1 MKNKIIATTITSL
14 LFLQTAFALGD
25 KPIVVKAP
33 VTQVNVYLNAAQIT
47 HSAKITF
54 VPGLNKLVFTG
65 LSTNIQPESFSLRN
79 LKFAELLTL
88 TLFKISDLTDVSTLN
103 EDLLSAI
110 GKSKDSL
117 LLLEK
122 SIMKLS
128 FEIAGLE
135 LERNMLIK
143 NDDIIP
149 NSKTISLD
157 ELKIITAYY
166 RERYRDVNIEIETK
180 KKDLVKLKKQKVKV
194 MKSAFDVENSEEE
207 NLNFSIIVAE
217 LMYNT
222 YAMSLDISL
231 VYIAKESGWIPVYD
245 VFSTNNK
252 SLKIDY
258 RAKILNNTGIDW
270 NNQIIT
276 LSTAD
281 PFDYYKAPDLDPFYI
296 GGFGYNKKYSYNSN
310 KDENEDE
317 QVQQQQQKKGQE
329 QEDIFIPD
337 HEIKFTLT
345 KKYNFK
351 SGLIPVFVDVTS
363 YDLTPDYIYRCA
375 PKKEEQVYQIARIK
389 EWEKL
394 NLLDGEASIY
404 NNGNYLGKSYIRP
417 SDIEDYLEL
426 PLGVV
431 DFIYVKYRL
440 VSEYSSKKI
449 LAGDIVA
456 TRNYEIK
463 LKNTGTEKIIVE
475 VIDQVP
481 VSEESS
487 VKTEGVEYTEGG
499 EKDALTGKITWKA
512 ELNPSSDKAYLLKYS
527 VTYPRK
533 RGYSPFQSYK
543 KKKTRS
549 KF

>member
-25 KPIVVKAP
+25 KPNIVKAP

-47 HSAKITF
+47 HSVKTNLLYG
-54 VPGLNKLVFTG
+54 PSKLIFTG
-65 LSTNIQPESFSLRN
+65 LAMNIQSGSISLRN
-79 LKFAELLTL
+79 ISPAELLSL
-88 TLFKISDLTDVSTLN
+88 TLFQINELTDVSTLN
-103 EDLLSAI
+103 EDLLAAL
-110 GKSKDSL
+110 GKAKDSL

-128 FEIAGLE
+128 FEIKGLE
-135 LERNMLIK
+135 LEKNMLLK

-149 NSKTISLD
+149 NSKTISLE
-157 ELKIITAYY
+157 ELKTITAYY

-180 KKDLVKLKKQKVKV
+180 KKDLIKLKKQKVKV
-194 MKSAFDVENSEEE
+194 MKSAFDVENGEEE

-217 LMYNT
+217 LKHTT
-222 YAMSLDISL
+222 YPLIIEPVL
-231 VYIAKESGWIPVYD
+231 VYLAKESGWIPVYD

-281 PFDYYKAPDLDPFYI
+281 PFEYYKAPDLAPFYI
-296 GGFGYNKKYSYNSN
+296 GGFGYNKKYSYNTN
-310 KDENEDE
+310 NDNNDDE
-317 QVQQQQQKKGQE
+317 QVQLQQQKHGQE

-337 HEIKFTLT
+337 HEIKFTLS
-345 KKYNFK
+345 KKYDFK

-363 YDLTPDYIYRCA
+363 YDLTPEYIYRCA

-389 EWEKL
+389 DWEKL

-533 RGYSPFQSYK
+533 RGYSPFHSYK
-543 KKKTRS
+543 MKKTRS